1 MVKLVKDILSFIP
14 RTVNHRKWLQTESVR
29 LKVFHDINNGE
40 DCFLI
45 GNGPSLNKM
54 DLSLLNDYYTIGL
67 NKIFLLFERT
77 GLKIDYHV
85 CVNRFV
91 IEQCSQDFLKMECP
105 SFISYKNR
113 TEILEENEKVY
124 FIGDVHSK
132 WRFFEDITTGISQ
145 GSTVTYA
152 ALQIA
157 FYLGFK
163 RVFLIGVDHNFAH
176 KGTPHKVETMKGD
189 DQSHFDPNY
198 FKGMKW
204 QLPDLA
210 GSEKAYRL
218 AKDHFEKNNRLITD
232 ATVDGKLNI
241 FPKMK
246 FEEALSVAKKKQGKK

>member
-1 MVKLVKDILSFIP
+1 MVKFVKDIVSFIP
-14 RTVNHRKWLQTESVR
+14 RIVNHRKWLKNESFR
-29 LKVFHDINNGE
+29 LKAFHDLHQGE

-54 DLSLLNDYYTIGL
+54 DLSLLNDYHTIGL
-67 NKIFLLFERT
+67 NKIFLLFDRT
-77 GLKIDYHV
+77 GLNIDYHV

-91 IEQCSQDFLKMECP
+91 IEQCSRDFLRMKCP

-113 TEILEENEKVY
+113 TDLLENNEKVY
-124 FIGDVHSK
+124 FIGDIHSK
-132 WRFFEDITTGISQ
+132 WKFFEDITTGISQ

-157 FYLGFK
+157 FYMGFK
-163 RVFLIGVDHNFAH
+163 RVFLIGVDHNFAQ

-189 DQSHFDPNY
+189 DNSHFDPNY

-204 QLPDLA
+204 QLPD
-210 GSEKAYRL
+210 
-218 AKDHFEKNNRLITD
+218 

-241 FPKMK
+241 FPKIK
-246 FEEALSVAKKKQGKK
+246 FEEALSVAKKKPEQ